1 MLHFLLSLQT
11 AMKHSCAYDEHA
23 LLRRLPIR
31 VRNKLQLFINHK
43 TLETIPLFRYLESD
57 SLKIFILS
65 KMRFHV
71 CDTGN
76 YFFKEDD
83 FAHEVYFLKSG
94 VAELRRAI
102 ISENEQKAK
111 AKLKKGGAS
120 TMLERLKAQVNMEG
134 GSSENSTD
142 DDREEAKIL
151 GVNED
156 VVKMPRVTQ
165 SLDRLDE
172 DSGDEDASMID
183 TQKKLS
189 KPPHR
194 LPELTVSEPTGI
206 QQLSPVKSPGVT
218 RKSVSDAEQVIYS
231 RKSSTRDAALP
242 VGLTSHH
249 ELDVVGDCVEEKTHA
264 EKQADQK
271 WDVVMVG
278 VHQKLATNYRIS
290 PAAKARWILVRENL
304 GAIVKMG
311 LNMVKREKFD
321 MIGTLKAGEFI
332 GHQECNDNAEFSYS
346 LVASE
351 ECSYYVMRMDLVT
364 ALSVDFPDVA
374 MQLESALAHCIM
386 AQEREH
392 ALRAWKKRNLG
403 FIEEIKDNLTKDKDD
418 FHSDAKATS
427 GGRVFFN
434 GTASGT
440 RHRRRRGR
448 ANSLTPSDFSNGE
461 VAGST
466 VRDDKMLTGDGRMKT
481 MNKRQSFDN
490 SVRSRPTSATH
501 KNTAS
506 SSKYLQSHKIAAT
519 SGSTTLDEIER
530 ATMPPEDLVRNMDA
544 SMRSSR
550 TDQPAMEDMHWEMR
564 SNVSS
569 DAVNDIDHIG
579 TSTFQRA
586 KDGYDPP
593 PLGFLTKPEKLA
605 LQLKKASRLL
615 ELYES
620 RNPQVEEKVRK
631 QAFGGLISRSKLL
644 LANKKKYNG
653 RFKMVPNLT
662 TPFFTTASAFI
673 TQQVRRSSTIE
684 KPAFERQR
692 GMSKIQIQM
701 EIKSKKRKETHRKN
715 HRSYADALTVARA
728 HKNIFNKPEKPLP
741 PTRRFSF

>member
-1 MLHFLLSLQT
+1 
-11 AMKHSCAYDEHA
+11 MKHSCAYDEHA

-31 VRNKLQLFINHK
+31 VRNKLQLFINRK

-83 FAHEVYFLKSG
+83 AAHEVIFLKSG
-94 VAELRRAI
+94 VAELRSAI

-120 TMLERLKAQVNMEG
+120 TMLQRLKEQVNIEEA
-134 GSSENSTD
+134 SENGTD
-142 DDREEAKIL
+142 DDGEEAKLL

-156 VVKMPRVTQ
+156 SVRMPTMKQ

-172 DSGDEDASMID
+172 NSGDDESSMLD
-183 TQKKLS
+183 TQKKPL
-189 KPPHR
+189 KAPRR
-194 LPELTVSEPTGI
+194 LTGLNAPEPKSPVSERDGGK
-206 QQLSPVKSPGVT
+206 SPVGGRSA
-218 RKSVSDAEQVIYS
+218 RNSVNDRDAEQVVYS

-242 VGLTSHH
+242 VGLSSYH
-249 ELDVVGDCVEEKTHA
+249 ELVGDNVEEKTHA
-264 EKQADQK
+264 AKQAEQK

-278 VHQKLATNYRIS
+278 VHQKLVTNYRVS
-290 PAAKARWILVRENL
+290 PTAKARWILVRENL

-311 LNMVKREKFD
+311 LNMVKREKYVV
-321 MIGTLKAGEFI
+321 IGTLKTGEFI

-386 AQEREH
+386 AQERDH

-403 FIEEIKDNLTKDKDD
+403 FIEEIKDNLKKDKELY
-418 FHSDAKATS
+418 SDAKATN

-434 GTASGT
+434 GTASNT
-440 RHRRRRGR
+440 RHRRRKGR
-448 ANSLTPSDFSNGE
+448 TNSLTPSDATTTGE
-461 VAGST
+461 AVGTA
-466 VRDDKMLTGDGRMKT
+466 RDDKALTVNGRTERKT
-481 MNKRQSFDN
+481 LGSRLSFDA
-490 SVRSRPTSATH
+490 STRSRPTSASH
-501 KNTAS
+501 KINTS
-506 SSKYLQSHKIAAT
+506 SSFHSHKIAAT
-519 SGSTTLDEIER
+519 SGPPTMDEIER
-530 ATMPPEDLVRNMDA
+530 ATMPPEELARNIDA

-550 TDQPAMEDMHWEMR
+550 TDPPAMDDTHWELR

-569 DAVNDIDHIG
+569 DAVNDIDNIG
-579 TSTFQRA
+579 TSTFQRS
-586 KDGYDPP
+586 KEGYDPP

-605 LQLKKASRLL
+605 LQMKKASRLL

-620 RNPQVEEKVRK
+620 RDPQVEEKIRK
-631 QAFGGLISRSKLL
+631 QAFGGLISPNKRSN
-644 LANKKKYNG
+644 ANKKKLNG
-653 RFKMVPNLT
+653 RFNMFPNSAISL
-662 TPFFTTASAFI
+662 FSTAGALF
-673 TQQVRRSSTIE
+673 TQQARRSSSTAD
-684 KPAFERQR
+684 KPTFKRQR
-692 GMSKIQIQM
+692 GMSKIHIQKD
-701 EIKSKKRKETHRKN
+701 IKGKKRKEIYRKN

-728 HKNIFNKPEKPLP
+728 HDGVFKKMEKPL